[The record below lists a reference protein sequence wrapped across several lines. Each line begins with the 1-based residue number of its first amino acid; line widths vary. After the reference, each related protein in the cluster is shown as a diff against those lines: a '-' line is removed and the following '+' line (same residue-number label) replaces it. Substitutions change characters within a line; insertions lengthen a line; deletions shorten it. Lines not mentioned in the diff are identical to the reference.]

1 MNKNREIQ
9 VLDKEIHIN
18 ESDYFSLT
26 DIARYKNPLE
36 PKEAVR
42 NWLRRKDTI
51 EYLGLWEQL
60 NNPNF
65 KGVEFDAFKNQAG
78 TNAFTLSPERWIEK
92 TSAIGLTTKRGK
104 YNSGTYAHKDIALQF
119 ASWISPEINLYI
131 IKEFQRLKTN
141 EQAQLGWNVKRE
153 LSKINYKIHTDAIK
167 ENIVPTLSEKQAN
180 FIYASEADLLNVALF
195 GKTASEWRKEN
206 PTLKGNIRDYATM
219 EQLICLSNMEN
230 INAYLIEQK
239 KSQSERIIELNR
251 IAIKQMQV
259 LMNNNDRLLIDK
271 ND

>member
-1 MNKNREIQ
+1 MSNTKEII

-18 ESDYFSLT
+18 SEDYFSLT

-60 NNPNF
+60 NNPSF

-78 TNAFTLSPERWIEK
+78 TNAFTLSPERWIEN
-92 TSAIGLTTKRGK
+92 THAIGLTTKRGK
-104 YNSGTYAHKDIALQF
+104 YNGGTYAHKDIALQF

-131 IKEFQRLKTN
+131 IKEFQRLKTE
-141 EQAQLGWNVKRE
+141 EQAQLGWSVKRE

-167 ENIVPTLSEKQAN
+167 ENIVPTLDEKQAN
-180 FIYASEADLLNVALF
+180 LIYANEADLLNMALF
-195 GKTASEWRKEN
+195 GKTAGEWRKEN
-206 PTLKGNIRDYATM
+206 PTLKGNIRDYATI
-219 EQLICLSNMEN
+219 EQLICLSNIES
-230 INAYLIEQK
+230 INAYLIEQNK
-239 KSQSERIIELNR
+239 PQKERVVELNK

-259 LMNNNDRLLIDK
+259 LVNNSNRLSLIDK
-271 ND
+271 K